1 MLALFEHVATTGSI
15 DEPVVATCS
24 KGSGA
29 RARPAAAR
37 AAAQPGNSPRVRSVR
52 DARPVSTNVRSDN
65 GPGGARVLTVDEP
78 PAPERTAPPAPRRPW
93 RRSRLSWLAVVVVAL
108 VVAGVVWRAAD
119 GGPPPVTGGDVD
131 RAVRSGIQ
139 KAQQDERDA
148 PTDAATAYRTIAP
161 SLVTIVTA
169 GVPAAGRAP
178 ESSLGAGVVV
188 NADGTVVTALHVVSG
203 GGAVQVR
210 FADGTV
216 ATGTIVTRQPES
228 DIAVLGVDRL
238 PQIVVPAVMGGGARI
253 GDAVYPVGNP
263 LGLQGSLSAG
273 VVSALGRV
281 IKTEGG
287 QTLKGLI

>member
-93 RRSRLSWLAVVVVAL
+93 RRSRLSWLAVAVVAL

-119 GGPPPVTGGDVD
+119 GGPPPGTRGGGG
-131 RAVRSGIQ
+131 RGRGA
-139 KAQQDERDA
+139 
-148 PTDAATAYRTIAP
+148 RTP
-161 SLVTIVTA
+161 K
-169 GVPAAGRAP
+169 GAAG
-178 ESSLGAGVVV
+178 
-188 NADGTVVTALHVVSG
+188 G
-203 GGAVQVR
+203 GGAP
-210 FADGTV
+210 
-216 ATGTIVTRQPES
+216 TG
-228 DIAVLGVDRL
+228 A
-238 PQIVVPAVMGGGARI
+238 
-253 GDAVYPVGNP
+253 
-263 LGLQGSLSAG
+263 
-273 VVSALGRV
+273 
-281 IKTEGG
+281 
-287 QTLKGLI
+287 